1 MTFKPLATIEGSE
14 LFALPDDTEQL
25 AELSAFAGKHFGYT
39 GQTPRNAPER
49 VNLWRAINTEFAVL
63 TALGAL
69 AEPEN
74 PGTVEITRISNAARS
89 KARAQCEALLERGY
103 QP

>member
-1 MTFKPLATIEGSE
+1 MTLKPLATIEGSN
-14 LFALPDDTEQL
+14 LFALPTDPGDLDALTT
-25 AELSAFAGKHFGYT
+25 FAGKHFAHT

-49 VNLWRAINTEFAVL
+49 VNLWRAVNTELAVL
-63 TALGAL
+63 KALGAL

-74 PGTVEITRISNAARS
+74 PGTAEITRISNAARS
-89 KARAQCEALLERGY
+89 KARAQCEALLSDGY